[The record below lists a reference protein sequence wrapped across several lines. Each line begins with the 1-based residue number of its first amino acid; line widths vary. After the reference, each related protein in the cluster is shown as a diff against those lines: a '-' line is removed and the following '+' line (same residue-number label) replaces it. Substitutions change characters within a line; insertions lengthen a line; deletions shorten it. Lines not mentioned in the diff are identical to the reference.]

1 MEVEVECLLGV
12 GEDILPQVEEFNYL
26 GVLFTSE
33 GIMEREIGRRIGAA
47 AAVMRTLRQSVMG
60 KISIYQSLYVLTLTY
75 GHELWVVTKRMR
87 SQVQRAEMS
96 FLRRVA
102 GLTLR
107 DTVTSSAPREELG
120 VELLLLCAERSQ
132 MRWYLVRMPSGLLR
146 GEVFRARPI
155 GRRPPGRPR
164 TCW

>member
-1 MEVEVECLLGV
+1 
-12 GEDILPQVEEFNYL
+12 
-26 GVLFTSE
+26 
-33 GIMEREIGRRIGAA
+33 
-47 AAVMRTLRQSVMG
+47 MG

-164 TCW
+164 TCWRDYVSRLAWERLGIPLEKLYEGADESEAWASLLRLLPQPRINGGK